1 MSKQD
6 SDSEFDDFFDEED
19 DPVLIEYNKKR
30 AEEIKKQQEKMK
42 KVQSRDKK
50 ILLQR
55 GEINESIVNQIVSDS
70 DYQNYVDQYINKGM
84 ELNRAIRNRE
94 QLSDYYKL
102 LLNNLNKL
110 SKQVQQI
117 FPEKDYIKVCRRM
130 FNFYD
135 KNSPPQPMS
144 TANICVSG
152 FGNKTLHIY
161 IPKDAYIL
169 MKNISMETKDPIT
182 GEMVKT
188 FEIIIPP
195 ETPNRRPQNLLDL
208 DEASGDNYVKYYVV
222 DSPDAIKYFQDFV
235 EIYKQDAK
243 KDTEEM

>member
-1 MSKQD
+1 MSNQD
-6 SDSEFDDFFDEED
+6 SDSEFDDFFDD
-19 DPVLIEYNKKR
+19 NDPVLIEIEKKR
-30 AEEIKKQQEKMK
+30 AEEIKRQNEEKKTQQKEK
-42 KVQSRDKK
+42 KV
-50 ILLQR
+50 LQR
-55 GEINESIVNQIVSDS
+55 GVINENIVNQLLSDPT
-70 DYQNYVDQYINKGM
+70 YQNYVDKYINVGM
-84 ELNRAIRNRE
+84 ELNTAIRSGKP
-94 QLSDYYKL
+94 LSIGYKTL
-102 LLNNLNKL
+102 LDNLNKV

-130 FNFYD
+130 FDFYD
-135 KNSPPQPMS
+135 INSPPQPMS

-169 MKNISMETKDPIT
+169 MKNISKETKDPIT
-182 GEMVKT
+182 QKMVKT

-195 ETPNRRPQNLLDL
+195 QTPKGHPQRLLDL
-208 DEASGDNYVKYYVV
+208 DEVGGDNYVKYYVV

>member
-19 DPVLIEYNKKR
+19 DDFWAQYKAKR

-42 KVQSRDKK
+42 KVQSGDKK

-55 GEINESIVNQIVSDS
+55 GEINQSIVNQIFKDPE
-70 DYQNYVDQYINKGM
+70 YQIYVDKYIKQGM
-84 ELNRAIRNRE
+84 ELNRAIRNQE
-94 QLSDYYKL
+94 PLGDAYKL
-102 LLNNLNKL
+102 LLSKLNIL
-110 SKQVQQI
+110 SKQVQEI
-117 FPEKDYIKVCRRM
+117 FPGKDYIKVCRM
-130 FNFYD
+130 MAKFYD

-144 TANICVSG
+144 TANRCLSE

-169 MKNISMETKDPIT
+169 IRDISKEMTDPIT
-182 GEMVKT
+182 GKTVKT

-195 ETPNRRPQNLLDL
+195 ETPNRRPQKLLDL

-222 DSPDAIKYFQDFV
+222 SSPESIEHFQDFV
-235 EIYKQDAK
+235 EIYKQDIK